1 MKDKDHKNPTRTSV
15 GGFEISDDHY
25 LVAGNNVKL
34 DANFDSYNTRNIF
47 VAAVDKSTSEVKTT
61 YLTNYNEGEETTTTP
76 QLIKN
81 LRKQIYGLMDKEGDQ
96 VYYTF
101 VSNKGEKIGEIH
113 NFQKRAL

>member
-1 MKDKDHKNPTRTSV
+1 MYTGSSSR
-15 GGFEISDDHY
+15 ISDDHY

-76 QLIKN
+76 QLVN
-81 LRKQIYGLMDKEGDQ
+81 LRKQIYGLMDKRRSGLLYICKQ
-96 VYYTF
+96 
-101 VSNKGEKIGEIH
+101 
-113 NFQKRAL
+113 